1 MAVPGPPLPASRPRT
16 IIYIDG
22 FNLYY
27 GALKGTPHKWLNLE
41 RYFSLLR
48 PHDDIR
54 AIKYFTA
61 MVTGPTRAHQV
72 TYLNAL
78 ATLPLVEVILGKFKK
93 KRVHCGEP
101 SCSHAGNRLFETVE
115 EKRTDVNIAVLMLD
129 DAYQNACDQFVLISG
144 DSDLVPAL
152 NLIRARF
159 PSKRIVV
166 YVPHSLALSTTRGF
180 AVELRSAAHVNRD
193 LPLNLLKL
201 SQFPSSVPDGAGG
214 SITKPAA
221 W

>member
-1 MAVPGPPLPASRPRT
+1 VAASSSPPSKQRT

-41 RYFSLLR
+41 RYFMMLR
-48 PHDDIR
+48 PHDDLR

-61 MVTGPTRAHQV
+61 MVTGPTRPNQEV
-72 TYLNAL
+72 YLKAL

-93 KRVHCGEP
+93 KRVHCNET

-115 EKRTDVNIAVLMLD
+115 EKRTDVNIAVSMLD
-129 DAYQNACDQFVLISG
+129 DAYQNTCDQLVLVSG
-144 DSDLVPAL
+144 DSDLVPGV
-152 NLIRARF
+152 NLIRTRF
-159 PSKRIVV
+159 QHKKIIV
-166 YVPHSLALSTTRGF
+166 YVPHTPALSVTRGF
-180 AVELRSAAHVNRD
+180 AVELRSAAHTNRD
-193 LPLNLLKL
+193 LPLNLLPRA
-201 SQFPSSVPDGAGG
+201 QFPSQLQDGTGG
-214 SITKPAA
+214 FITKPAA